1 MCNIIGH
8 SAKGVKGIIEPTYTL
23 IFKNFRKLKNVT

>member
-8 SAKGVKGIIEPTYTL
+8 SAKGVKGIIVPTYTL
-23 IFKNFRKLKNVT
+23 IFKNYRKLQNVA